1 MVLGF
6 WRENVVSSAGRSEC
20 GKESMQEYKVLY
32 GVSANIA
39 SKSNSSIDNMPRGW
53 RSLWRWADKANNRG
67 LSKKSGGGVRRA
79 LKSVMP
85 HFFFW
90 NIVRLSA
97 MSFRDV
103 RVLVYLIHR
112 YL

>member
-1 MVLGF
+1 M
-6 WRENVVSSAGRSEC
+6 
-20 GKESMQEYKVLY
+20 
-32 GVSANIA
+32 
-39 SKSNSSIDNMPRGW
+39 
-53 RSLWRWADKANNRG
+53 ANNREV
-67 LSKKSGGGVRRA
+67 SKKSGGGVRRA

-85 HFFFW
+85 HFHFFFW

-112 YL
+112 YM